1 MNTPPPSELSDRELE
16 ILRLVAT
23 GASNKEIAS
32 KLFISSNTVKVHLR
46 NIFSKIGA
54 ASRTEAAMH
63 AVHIGLVKGGPG
75 QLPAKYASPA
85 SAPAADQ
92 AAATAEPL
100 PPARIWPRWF
110 TVLAAL
116 FLVSIGGLAFALG
129 RSSTPQPTITP
140 PTPPPA
146 TATAFPRWQ
155 TRAPLPTARRG
166 LALAALENQLFA
178 IGGETSQG
186 ITGTIEVYNVDANSW
201 AALTSKPTPVT
212 DVVAALINGL
222 IYIPGGRIGPAASE
236 ITGQLE
242 IYDPAVDQWHTGSS
256 LPYPISAYALQAF
269 EGRLYLFGGWDGNTD
284 LSSVFMYDP
293 VMDSWQER
301 TPMPTAR
308 SFSGAAAAGGKI
320 YVIGGM
326 AGETLLNANEIYT
339 PAHDTAEGAS
349 PWENGFPIPDARQ
362 GLQVTTIADT
372 VYVLGGA
379 GQSVSRF
386 GLIYFPP
393 TNSWQSLEASPQP
406 LGAYFGLSSIGPQL
420 YIVGGDVDTILSDQ
434 NLAYQALITFS
445 IPIIIK

>member
-1 MNTPPPSELSDRELE
+1 MNHPPPSELSDRELE

-32 KLFISSNTVKVHLR
+32 QLFISSNTVKVHLR
-46 NIFSKIGA
+46 NIFSKVGA

-63 AVHIGLVKGGPG
+63 AVRIGLVKGIPA
-75 QLPAKYASPA
+75 QLPAEEPLPA
-85 SAPAADQ
+85 SAPAADEI
-92 AAATAEPL
+92 AEALAP
-100 PPARIWPRWF
+100 RRVWPRWL

-129 RSSTPQPTITP
+129 RSSTPQPTFTP
-140 PTPPPA
+140 PTAPPA

-155 TRAPLPTARRG
+155 TRALLPTARRG
-166 LALAALENQLFA
+166 LALATLENQLFA

-186 ITGTIEVYNVDANSW
+186 ITGALEVYDVDTNSW
-201 AALTSKPTPVT
+201 AVLRSKPTPVT
-212 DVVAALINGL
+212 DVVAAVINGL
-222 IYIPGGRIGPAASE
+222 IYIPGGRIGPAASQ
-236 ITGQLE
+236 ITAQLE
-242 IYDPAVDQWHTGSS
+242 IYDPAVDQWRTGAS
-256 LPYPISAYALQAF
+256 LSYPISAYALQAF
-269 EGRLYLFGGWDGNTD
+269 EGRLYLFGGWDGHTD
-284 LSSVFMYDP
+284 LSTVYIYDP
-293 VMDSWQER
+293 VLDSWQER

-326 AGETLLNANEIYT
+326 VGETPLNANEIYT
-339 PAHDTAEGAS
+339 PARDSVGGAS
-349 PWENGFPIPDARQ
+349 PWETGFPLPDARQ

-393 TNSWQSLEASPQP
+393 TNNWQSLEASPQP

-420 YIVGGDVDTILSDQ
+420 YIIGGEVDAELSDQ